1 MMQTNEDGGWFVT
14 VTLWLLILSLC
25 VSNHL
30 RADSPLYQGWEV
42 ISEGS
47 NESKYRLNLGND
59 QTGGIE
65 VRWYAQSSGGD
76 MNKDWAL
83 IKAFDSAG
91 RLVGIVRVGRQG
103 DNRQSVAG
111 WHDVYIVLAYES
123 LLPSV
128 SSLELTLNL
137 PNGKPKLVPSIS
149 WAKVWNV
156 GGGINF
162 IWFGQEGKVAFTAI
176 PPRGKVWMH
185 SDGFGISAPKKA
197 AIDYVLWK
205 KFVKPPVPSGF
216 TPNPDI
222 TVDASYAG
230 TINVTNDSWTGRGGY
245 AVAIGV
251 GVASSNDTWIANV
264 LASRRGK
271 VQKLW
276 SATKNAGD
284 LQEFINDLM
293 QNQASGVAD
302 ILLDA
307 LEASALSYAK
317 FILESAALVASAFDV
332 DEKVA
337 ERDTVIY
344 DEFPAQYNNMFVWLR
359 MKAVIAA
366 AAFSHTVL
374 SFWTDGIIEGD
385 LKGNR
390 GLEIGCVGL
399 HYQGP
404 QSPEVINT
412 DPAQGSTK
420 QPIRPELKFT
430 FSDNIQVNNASNV
443 TLRVSNSATT
453 VGCNVFASGNILT
466 VKPKQDLTDST
477 TYELTINP
485 GTVRKANSNITNLAS
500 FVLRFTTGASPTVI
514 RTVPSDKASNVA
526 MKPETAIIFN
536 PPVNAVGSVINGVTL
551 KKESGQVVASV
562 GKGVNYS
569 IRASEGK
576 VVLSLASPLEPGQRY
591 IWEIPKDAFRSADN
605 IPNVPYQWSFTTA
618 APLVVVAVT
627 PRDKEADVPVNT
639 PIVVRFNQPITAGSE
654 LEKISVKVGSN
665 YVAVYKNIAPNISLR
680 DTLLITPRSTLP
692 FNQTCT
698 VTLPRGA
705 LKHPQTEA
713 PSEAFSFSFTTA
725 IPPTVKSTYPA
736 QGEKNVY
743 RDDVIVVKFSE
754 EVKAG
759 GGFNGIAVKAGS
771 TNVQSLAGTR
781 YDELVIEPKSSL
793 PANTNITVT
802 IPSDAITDLKGNR
815 LQNPVTFQFTTG
827 TGGLPP
833 LISFTSPTDGESNVD
848 RNVTIYARFTK
859 NIVQGDN
866 WGQITLREEGGAS
879 VQIQTL
885 ISYETQIEIRP
896 TQPLKRNKRYTVT
909 LPAGCVKETMGTPF
923 PKDYSWSFQTAWS
936 DGKVKVQ

>member
-1 MMQTNEDGGWFVT
+1 MMQMSKDGREFVT
-14 VTLWLLILSLC
+14 VALWLLILPLC

-83 IKAFDSAG
+83 IKAFDSVG
-91 RLVGIVRVGRQG
+91 RLVGVVQVGRQG

-111 WHDVYIVLAYES
+111 WHDVYIVLPYES

-128 SSLELTLNL
+128 SSLELALHL
-137 PNGKPKLVPSIS
+137 PNGKPKLVPTIS
-149 WAKVWNV
+149 WAKVWNA
-156 GGGINF
+156 GGGTNF
-162 IWFGQEGKVAFTAI
+162 IWFGQEGKAVFTAI

-185 SDGFGISAPKKA
+185 ADGFGISDPKKA

-205 KFVKPPVPSGF
+205 KFVKPPAPAGF
-216 TPNPDI
+216 NSNPDI

-245 AVAIGV
+245 AVAIGI
-251 GVASSNDTWIANV
+251 GVANSNDTEIANII
-264 LASRRGK
+264 AFRRGK
-271 VQKLW
+271 AQKLW

-293 QNQASGVAD
+293 QNQASGVVD

-317 FILESAALVASAFDV
+317 FILECATLVASVFDV
-332 DEKVA
+332 DEKIV

-344 DEFPAQYNNMFVWLR
+344 DEFPAQSSNMFVWLR

-366 AAFSHTVL
+366 AGFSHTVL

-385 LKGNR
+385 LRGNR

-404 QSPEVINT
+404 QSPEVIST

-420 QPIRPELKFT
+420 QLLRPELKFT
-430 FSDNIQVNNASNV
+430 FSDNIQVNNASKV
-443 TLRVSNSATT
+443 TLRAINSAMTI
-453 VGCNVFASGNILT
+453 GCNVSASGNILT
-466 VKPKQDLTDST
+466 VKPNQDLADST

-485 GTVRKANSNITNLAS
+485 GAVRKANSNITNLAS
-500 FVLRFTTGASPTVI
+500 FALRFTTGFSPTVI
-514 RTVPSDKASNVA
+514 ITVPSDKASNVV
-526 MKPETAIIFN
+526 MKPETTITFN
-536 PPVNAVGSVINGVTL
+536 PPVNAVGSAINRVTL

-576 VVLSLASPLEPGQRY
+576 VILSLASPLEPGQRY
-591 IWEIPKDAFRSADN
+591 VWEIPKDAFRSADN

-627 PRDKEADVPVNT
+627 PRDKEADVSVNT
-639 PIVVRFNQPITAGSE
+639 PIVVRFNQPITAGPE

-665 YVAVYKNIAPNISLR
+665 YVAVYKNIAPNISMR
-680 DTLLITPRSTLP
+680 DTLLITPKSPLP

-713 PSEAFSFSFTTA
+713 PSEVFSFNFTTA
-725 IPPTVKSTYPA
+725 IPPTIKSTYPV
-736 QGEKNVY
+736 QGAKGIY

-754 EVKAG
+754 AVKAV

-771 TNVQSLAGTR
+771 TNVQFHAGTR
-781 YDELVIEPKSSL
+781 YDELVIEPKSHL

-802 IPSDAITDLKGNR
+802 VPSDAITDLKGNR

-833 LISFTSPTDGESNVD
+833 VISFTSPADGESNVN
-848 RNVTIYARFTK
+848 RNAIIYVRFTK

-866 WGQITLREEGGAS
+866 WGQITLREEGGAP

-885 ISYETQIEIRP
+885 ISYGTQIEIRP
-896 TQPLKRNKRYTVT
+896 TQPLKKNVRYTVT

-923 PKDYSWSFQTAWS
+923 QGDCSWSFQTAWG
-936 DGKVKVQ
+936 DGGVKAQ